1 MATKKPAEPIET
13 KEQETASAPVDPM
26 KELTTVFLPRATG
39 KEENFILVGLNGK
52 VWKIMKG
59 VPVQVPRPVAAILA
73 ESNRAERRL
82 DEWDQKQQGKMF
94 QASSYL

>member
-1 MATKKPAEPIET
+1 MATKKPAETIDNQEPET
-13 KEQETASAPVDPM
+13 TQAPVDPM
-26 KELTTVFLPRATG
+26 KELTTVYLPRATG
-39 KEENFILVGLNGK
+39 KEENFVLVGLNGK

-73 ESNRAERRL
+73 ESERAEKRADDW
-82 DEWDQKQQGKMF
+82 DESQKSKMF

>member
-1 MATKKPAEPIET
+1 MATKKPAETIET
-13 KEQETASAPVDPM
+13 QEQETPSALVDPM

-82 DEWDQKQQGKMF
+82 DEWDQQQQGKMF